1 MKKEYIITGKTVE
14 DAMAKAYATYGSEG
28 DVSCRVLKQP
38 KKGFLGIG
46 GTDAEVAVTVTTDD
60 EGFSLESV
68 LGKTAQPAKTEAPK
82 QAPKK
87 EQKKEQPKQEPKKD
101 APAEEKKPEPK
112 RDPAPAEM
120 GGQNPAGNRPEGSG
134 KRRKRHRGGRGK
146 HSGDKSA
153 AEKPAAEK
161 PAAEKPKTEPKPE
174 PKHRDEES
182 AHVTEEEMACAISFA
197 ETLIRSMELDAKV
210 VRQTAEDGTPLPRIN
225 IVGDETGAL
234 IGHHGE
240 TLDAIQYLINLSAN
254 RKGGGDGREFVKIA
268 VDVEDYRAKREETL
282 RALARRMAERCKKY
296 KKNIVLEPMNP
307 YERRII
313 HSEIQDIPDV
323 STHSV
328 GYDEN
333 RKIVITYEGADKP
346 ADAQGSRQGRRRHHR
361 GSGQGGN
368 RPDARPAAAP
378 SEDRPPE
385 YPEDIDYDEAAD
397 ADYTYEKTVTQAKPE
412 KMSFEDFAAAGTDDI
427 PMGILSEKPTSQ
439 E

>member
-1 MKKEYIITGKTVE
+1 MKKEYITTGKTVE
-14 DAMAKAYATYGSEG
+14 EAMAKAYATYGSEG

-46 GTDAEVAVTVTTDD
+46 GTEAEVAVTVTTDDDD

-68 LGKTAQPAKTEAPK
+68 LGKA
-82 QAPKK
+82 
-87 EQKKEQPKQEPKKD
+87 
-101 APAEEKKPEPK
+101 EKKPEASAPRQEQK
-112 RDPAPAEM
+112 KPEQKPAVKEAKPAEPAKQSTVMASKENAAPAE
-120 GGQNPAGNRPEGSG
+120 GEARPEGSG
-134 KRRKRHRGGRGK
+134 NRRKRHRGGRG
-146 HSGDKSA
+146 HHGGDKSA
-153 AEKPAAEK
+153 AQNGQEAREQQVPVQQSKS
-161 PAAEKPKTEPKPE
+161 E
-174 PKHRDEES
+174 PKHRDEEPVT
-182 AHVTEEEMACAISFA
+182 VTEEEMACAIRFA
-197 ETLIRSMELDAKV
+197 ETLIRSMDLEATV

-225 IVGDETGAL
+225 IEGDETGVL

-268 VDVEDYRAKREETL
+268 VDVENYRAKREETL
-282 RALARRMAERCKKY
+282 RALARRMADRCKKY

-346 ADAQGSRQGRRRHHR
+346 AEPNRRNRSRRGR
-361 GSGQGGN
+361 GGQGGQGSF
-368 RPDARPAAAP
+368 RQEHTPEIA

-385 YPEDIDYDEAAD
+385 YPEDIGYDESAD
-397 ADYTYEKTVTQAKPE
+397 SDYTYERTTVQPKPE

-427 PMGILSEKPTSQ
+427 PMGILSEK
-439 E
+439 

>member
-1 MKKEYIITGKTVE
+1 MKKEYITTGKTVE
-14 DAMAKAYATYGSEG
+14 EAMAKAYATYGSEG

-60 EGFSLESV
+60 DEGFSLESV
-68 LGKTAQPAKTEAPK
+68 LGKAEKKQEAP
-82 QAPKK
+82 APRQ
-87 EQKKEQPKQEPKKD
+87 EQKKPEQKPAAKEAKPAESAKQPTAAKENA
-101 APAEEKKPEPK
+101 APADGE
-112 RDPAPAEM
+112 A
-120 GGQNPAGNRPEGSG
+120 RPEGSG
-134 KRRKRHRGGRGK
+134 NRRKRHRGGRG
-146 HSGDKSA
+146 HHGGDKSA
-153 AEKPAAEK
+153 AQNQPAEK
-161 PAAEKPKTEPKPE
+161 QAPVQQPKPQQQPKSE
-174 PKHRDEES
+174 PKHRDEEPVT
-182 AHVTEEEMACAISFA
+182 VTEEEMACAIRFA
-197 ETLIRSMELDAKV
+197 ETLIRSMDLEATV

-225 IVGDETGAL
+225 IEGDETGVL

-268 VDVEDYRAKREETL
+268 VDVENYRAKREETL
-282 RALARRMAERCKKY
+282 RALARRMADRCKKY

-346 ADAQGSRQGRRRHHR
+346 AEPNRRNRSRRGR
-361 GSGQGGN
+361 GGQGGQGSFQ
-368 RPDARPAAAP
+368 RERTPEIAP
-378 SEDRPPE
+378 EDRPPE
-385 YPEDIDYDEAAD
+385 YPEDIGYDESAD
-397 ADYTYEKTVTQAKPE
+397 SDYTYEKTTVQPKPE

-427 PMGILSEKPTSQ
+427 PMGILSEK
-439 E
+439 

>member
-1 MKKEYIITGKTVE
+1 MKKEYITTGKTVE
-14 DAMAKAYATYGSEG
+14 EAMAKAYATYGSQG

-46 GTDAEVAVTVTTDD
+46 GSDAEVTVTVTTDD
-60 EGFSLESV
+60 EGFSLDSV
-68 LGKTAQPAKTEAPK
+68 LGKGEKKQPAQQP
-82 QAPKK
+82 
-87 EQKKEQPKQEPKKD
+87 QKNDQPKPADNKPRQQK
-101 APAEEKKPEPK
+101 PAEPAKPQETGS
-112 RDPAPAEM
+112 D
-120 GGQNPAGNRPEGSG
+120 AGTTRPEGSG
-134 KRRKRHRGGRGK
+134 NRRKRHRGGRGHHGGGEK
-146 HSGDKSA
+146 A
-153 AEKPAAEK
+153 AADNRPVEQKPQQQ
-161 PAAEKPKTEPKPE
+161 PKPE
-174 PKHRDEES
+174 PRRRDEEPS
-182 AHVTEEEMACAISFA
+182 TVTEEEMACAIRFA
-197 ETLIRSMELDAKV
+197 ETLIRSMDLEATV

-225 IVGDETGAL
+225 IEGDETGAL

-268 VDVEDYRAKREETL
+268 VDVENYRAKREETL

-346 ADAQGSRQGRRRHHR
+346 AEPNRRNRSRR
-361 GSGQGGN
+361 GHGGQGGQGGY
-368 RPDARPAAAP
+368 RPDNRAAEKKP
-378 SEDRPPE
+378 EDRPPE
-385 YPEDIDYDEAAD
+385 YPEDIDYDESAD
-397 ADYTYEKTVTQAKPE
+397 SDFTWEKTTVREKPE

-427 PMGILSEKPTSQ
+427 PMGILSEKPSSQ